1 MTSLLPT
8 AWLAKTLLKLKCRC
22 EMRAFVTAVLL
33 RVATLGEPPSD
44 SNEMICCFSRV
55 DFQWTDTEK

>member
-8 AWLAKTLLKLKCRC
+8 AWLTKTLLKLKCRC

-33 RVATLGEPPSD
+33 RVATLGEHQATP
-44 SNEMICCFSRV
+44 
-55 DFQWTDTEK
+55 TK